1 MTGGPVIV
9 DVLTGFLGAG
19 KTSLI
24 RRLGEAGALA
34 DTALLVNEYADL
46 PVDQRLLGLSG
57 LKADVLGDT
66 CLCCVIDDDLR
77 SSLLKLLDLRAKGEV
92 PAFSRILIETSGMA
106 YPAPLV
112 ATLAKDP
119 LLHPRLKLGT
129 VAALVDVCHYAD
141 TLRDQEEARAQIVAA
156 DRILLTKR
164 DLAPAGAV
172 ETAIR
177 VMTKINPLAELESA
191 DPMKAG
197 AEIFR
202 PVPRLRPSHDG
213 EMAPTDKHAHFH
225 DRMATLVLRWPE
237 PLDWAMFATWLS
249 LLLHR
254 HGRSVLRIKGVM
266 TVAGEEKH
274 GPLFIQ
280 CVRHVV
286 HEPEHCPDETAATG
300 AEIVMILR
308 DIDPALVRRSFEVF
322 MARAATP
329 AMPKSVAATA

>member
-46 PVDQRLLGLSG
+46 PIDQRLLGLSG

-106 YPAPLV
+106 DPAPLV

-119 LLHPRLKLGT
+119 LLRPRLKLGMV
-129 VAALVDVCHYAD
+129 VALADVCHYAD
-141 TLRDQEEARAQIVAA
+141 TLHDQEEARAQIVAA
-156 DRILLTKR
+156 DRILLSKA
-164 DLAPAGAV
+164 DIAPDGAV
-172 ETAIR
+172 EDAVR
-177 VMTKINPLAELESA
+177 VMTKINPLAELDVTDPAKTSA
-191 DPMKAG
+191 D
-197 AEIFR
+197 IFR
-202 PVPRLRPSHDG
+202 PVSRLRPSREGDT
-213 EMAPTDKHAHFH
+213 ATDKHAHSH
-225 DRMATLVLRWPE
+225 DRMATIVLRWPE
-237 PLDWAMFATWLS
+237 ALDWAMFASWLS

-254 HGRSVLRIKGVM
+254 HGRSILRIKGVLL
-266 TVAGEEKH
+266 VAGEEQH

-286 HEPEHCPDETAATG
+286 HEPEHCPDETAVAG

-308 DIDPALVRRSFEVF
+308 DIDPDLVRRSFEAF

-329 AMPKSVAATA
+329 AMPKSVAVTA

>member
-9 DVLTGFLGAG
+9 DMLTGFLGAG

-34 DTALLVNEYADL
+34 DTALLVNEYANL

-57 LKADVLGDT
+57 LRADVLGDT

-77 SSLLKLLDLRAKGEV
+77 ASLLKLLDLRAKGEV

-106 YPAPLV
+106 DPAPLV

-119 LLHPRLKLGT
+119 LLRPRLKLGT
-129 VAALVDVCHYAD
+129 VVALVDVRHYAD
-141 TLRDQEEARAQIVAA
+141 TLREQEEARAQIVAA

-164 DLAPAGAV
+164 DLAPGAV

-177 VMTKINPLAELESA
+177 IMTKINPLAELERA
-191 DPMKAG
+191 DPMKTG

-202 PVPRLRPSHDG
+202 PGPRLRPSRDG
-213 EMAPTDKHAHFH
+213 EVAADKHAHFH

-237 PLDWAMFATWLS
+237 AFDWAMFATWLS

-266 TVAGEEKH
+266 TVAGEEQH
-274 GPLFIQ
+274 GPLFVQ

-308 DIDPALVRRSFEVF
+308 DVDPALVRRSFEVF
-322 MARAATP
+322 MARAGTP
-329 AMPKSVAATA
+329 AMPKSVAAIA